1 MLNFIQVF
9 CFLLFLRLGLGLGLG
24 SVIELGFG
32 IDNLKYFKIFDRW
45 CCKHIGHS
53 LSLDA
58 CVFIV
63 YAYHVTTPLAVI
75 MPHINTKTNP
85 NPNPNPTH
93 LGCKESPAHTH
104 PHDQFPFQRSSLK
117 VREVRAAAALAK
129 TSAAI
134 CITLRR

>member
-24 SVIELGFG
+24 SVIGLGFG

-85 NPNPNPTH
+85 NPNPTH
-93 LGCKESPAHTH
+93 LGCKESLAHTH